1 MGLFFF
7 TEKLYYLTSS
17 TLGASAATESTETTV
32 ESNLVESTTTAVE
45 SVDTSVDVPVP
56 QDANATIA
64 NNATIFFMFVF
75 LFVLL
80 NSIYKYIQK
89 LLIGQF

>member
-1 MGLFFF
+1 MGFFI
-7 TEKLYYLTSS
+7 EKKLYYFTSS
-17 TLGASAATESTETTV
+17 VGTCTESTDTF
-32 ESNLVESTTTAVE
+32 VESTTTAVE

-75 LFVLL
+75 FC
-80 NSIYKYIQK
+80 
-89 LLIGQF
+89 